1 MLFKSIEEQ
10 FNEVVKMSGVKYE
23 LDKSIGGHYRLI
35 AYRDDEWFNGNLPNY
50 DIIHEDP
57 ACEDL
62 YDKETAMA
70 LFTDVI
76 RERHNL

>member
-1 MLFKSIEEQ
+1 MLKLQSIEEQ
-10 FNEVVKMSGVKYE
+10 FNEAIRESGVKYE
-23 LDKSIGGHYRLI
+23 LNQAMSGHYRLV
-35 AYRDDEWFNGNLPNY
+35 AYRNEESVGLLPNY

>member
-10 FNEVVKMSGVKYE
+10 FNEIASKSGVKYE
-23 LDKSIGGHYRLI
+23 LDQSISGHYRLI
-35 AYRDDEWFNGNLPNY
+35 AYDDELSEY
-50 DIIHEDP
+50 EIIHEDP

-62 YDKETAMA
+62 YDKESAMA
-70 LFTDVI
+70 IFIEDI